1 MTETARADDAAPIAS
16 DAVPGIGTVLAAVT
30 MAATFVPVTR
40 GVDSPAVSGAAAFA
54 VAAVLAFLARRHGVA
69 DRRIAAAVAAASSVV
84 VLLCAGYA
92 LNQGVAASVNVPGVG
107 ISLSLVF
114 TAFVTAGL
122 SVGVGVADYFGVG
135 PSGLKARSLQTATL
149 GLLGFGGLFA
159 AQIATLFLVVPV
171 VMVLNVPFE
180 SLSDVQLTVVSQ
192 FGMALGTAVLAVGY
206 LSASDLD
213 RSFLDL
219 SVPSKRDLGWIV
231 GGVVVIFGAIMAITF
246 VFQTAGVESAEHGTT
261 QQAAENP
268 TILLVLIPASILVI
282 GPFEELLYRNVI
294 QKSLYGTFSRYGAV
308 VVGSV
313 IFAIIHTQA
322 YWTAGPGQVA
332 ASLGTVFGLS
342 IVLGTVYER
351 TDNLVVPALV
361 HGIYNAVVF
370 ANLYVGY
377 V

>member
-1 MTETARADDAAPIAS
+1 MTETARADDAAPVAS
-16 DAVPGIGTVLAAVT
+16 DAVPGIGMALAAVT
-30 MAATFVPVTR
+30 MAATLVPVTR
-40 GVDSPAVSGAAAFA
+40 GVDSPAVWGAAAFA
-54 VAAVLAFLARRHGVA
+54 VAAVLAFLARRHRAVG
-69 DRRIAAAVAAASSVV
+69 RRVAAVAAVSSVV

-92 LNQGVAASVNVPGVG
+92 LNQGVAASVQLPGVG
-107 ISLSLVF
+107 LSVSLVF

-122 SVGVGVADYFGVG
+122 SIGVGVADYFGVG
-135 PSGLKARSLQTATL
+135 PGGLKARSLRTAIFS
-149 GLLGFGGLFA
+149 LLGFGGLFA
-159 AQIATLFLVVPV
+159 AQIATMLLLVPV
-171 VMVLNVPFE
+171 IMVLGVSFE

-213 RSFLDL
+213 FSYIDL
-219 SVPSKRDLGWIV
+219 SVPSKRDVLWIV

-351 TDNLVVPALV
+351 TDNLLVPALV

-370 ANLYVGY
+370 ANLYFNY

>member
-1 MTETARADDAAPIAS
+1 MTETARADDAAPVAS

-30 MAATFVPVTR
+30 MAATLLPVTR
-40 GVDSPAVSGAAAFA
+40 GVDSPAVLGAAAFA
-54 VAAVLAFLARRHGVA
+54 IAAVLAFLARRHGAVGRRVA
-69 DRRIAAAVAAASSVV
+69 AIAAASSVV

-92 LNQGVAASVNVPGVG
+92 LNQGIAASVQVPGVG
-107 ISLSLVF
+107 FSLSLVF

-122 SVGVGVADYFGVG
+122 AVGVGVADYFGVG
-135 PSGLKARSLQTATL
+135 LAGLKARTLQTATL
-149 GLLGFGGLFA
+149 ALLGFGGLFA
-159 AQIATLFLVVPV
+159 AQIATLLLLVPILTVF
-171 VMVLNVPFE
+171 NVPFE
-180 SLSDVQLTVVSQ
+180 ALSGVQTTVVSQ
-192 FGMALGTAVLAVGY
+192 FGMAIGTAVLAVGY

-219 SVPSKRDLGWIV
+219 SVPSKRDLLWIV
-231 GGVVVIFGAIMAITF
+231 GGVLVIFGAIMAITF
-246 VFQTAGVESAEHGTT
+246 VFQTAGVESAEHGTA
-261 QQAAENP
+261 QQAQDNP
-268 TILLVLIPASILVI
+268 EILLVLIPASILVI

-294 QKSLYGTFSRYGAV
+294 QKSMYDTFSRYGAV

-370 ANLYVGY
+370 ANLYFSY